1 MNYIDQ
7 EDALNY
13 AIKEKLGSNAK
24 YHIMTYGCQ
33 MNEHDSEKI
42 SWVLDQA
49 GLQATDQIDE
59 ADLILLNTCSIR
71 HSAENKVYGKL
82 GELKAKKRER
92 NLIIAVCGCM
102 MQRKESRELVLEKF
116 KQVDIIFG
124 TNNIHK
130 LPDLLLQHLETGDR
144 IVNIEH
150 SFQATD
156 DQLWANRYF
165 SYKSFVNIMYGCNNF
180 CSYCIVPFTRGR
192 EVSRPSK
199 DILKEVQ
206 TLVDSGVLEI
216 TLLGQNVNSYRPDL
230 EGDYNFTRL
239 IYDLAEIQG
248 LERIRFMTSHPKDI
262 SDELLKAFKDLDKLC
277 NFLHLP
283 IQAGSNRVLEK
294 MNRKYTRED
303 YLRKIYRLRD
313 LVPDIALCTDIMV
326 GFPEESEEDFQDTL
340 DLVRE
345 VEYDAAFT
353 FLYSPREGTKAARNP
368 NQVPKEVKKD
378 RFDRL
383 LDTMYPIF
391 EKKNKALIGKT
402 LDVLVEGESKHNGRM
417 LSGRSDGFKLVHFEG
432 EKDLIGKI
440 VPVKIQEANSFN
452 LGGERIHD

>member
-1 MNYIDQ
+1 
-7 EDALNY
+7 
-13 AIKEKLGSNAK
+13 
-24 YHIMTYGCQ
+24 
-33 MNEHDSEKI
+33 
-42 SWVLDQA
+42 
-49 GLQATDQIDE
+49 
-59 ADLILLNTCSIR
+59 
-71 HSAENKVYGKL
+71 
-82 GELKAKKRER
+82 
-92 NLIIAVCGCM
+92 
-102 MQRKESRELVLEKF
+102 
-116 KQVDIIFG
+116 
-124 TNNIHK
+124 
-130 LPDLLLQHLETGDR
+130 
-144 IVNIEH
+144 
-150 SFQATD
+150 
-156 DQLWANRYF
+156 
-165 SYKSFVNIMYGCNNF
+165 MYGCNNF

-199 DILKEVQ
+199 DIFKEVQ

-368 NQVPKEVKKD
+368 NQVPQEVKKD